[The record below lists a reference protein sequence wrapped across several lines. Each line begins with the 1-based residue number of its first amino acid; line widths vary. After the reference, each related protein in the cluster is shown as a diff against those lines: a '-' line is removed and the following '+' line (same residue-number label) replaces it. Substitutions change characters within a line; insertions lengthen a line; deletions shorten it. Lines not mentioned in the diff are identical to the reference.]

1 MRKEHDRFLEKIEVN
16 ENGCWIWKGAKLRGG
31 YGHFRR
37 CINGKWV
44 MFKAHR
50 YAYEYFNGPLEKGL
64 LVCHKCD
71 NPECVNPEHLFKGT
85 NKDNAEDK
93 VKKGRHVFGRNK
105 KHQWLTLEVVNSIR
119 KDHKEGLK
127 NSEISKKY
135 EISPS
140 QISRVVKNQIWKER
154 KVGTE
159 N

>member
-1 MRKEHDRFLEKIEVN
+1 MRKEHDRFLEKIEVS

-37 CINGKWV
+37 HINGKWV

-50 YAYEYFNGPLEKGL
+50 YAYEYFNGPLEKHL

-85 NKDNAEDK
+85 NKDNAADK
-93 VKKGRHVFGRNK
+93 VKKGRLVFGRNK
-105 KHQWLTLEVVNSIR
+105 KHQWLTLEIVNSIR

-127 NSEISKKY
+127 NFEISEKY

-140 QISRVVKNQIWKER
+140 QVSRVVKNQIWKER